1 MEAIKTMSNMEMK
14 MQHMEE
20 IYYLNRQELET
31 KTAKLNQVIDIIDNH
46 IQRHDDTFR
55 LSNDTKARDAAYYK
69 VKALRDVE
77 KEIAVVM
84 VKEE

>member
-1 MEAIKTMSNMEMK
+1 MEAIKTMTVAEAK
-14 MQHMEE
+14 LQHMEE
-20 IYYLNRQELET
+20 INDLNSHELDT
-31 KTAKLNQVIDIIDNH
+31 KTTQIKQIMDIIDNH

-84 VKEE
+84 AKEE